1 MKNESDEVKRRREER
16 IAREAERFR
25 ANLMVSRPG
34 FGPDLSS
41 KGGERI
47 RPQESLKTD
56 DGRIDLSGILW
67 IDPERLRENPHNEY
81 PPLSGEEL
89 LELARDIAEKGVLVP
104 LIVRVS
110 EDVLICGHNRRRAS
124 IEAKEPKVPVQRVLR
139 LLSEEEEREIMRSE
153 NDRRRGGNWSKERKE
168 AFIREHF
175 GDVIH
180 GVSHGGDR
188 KSEKKNQGSVNLE
201 NGMPGQT
208 ATTDQSSVNLD
219 AVSGGLAKEIEEKSR
234 GKITEGTAKRI
245 IAGMRKEKKRE
256 TSATIREKAKA
267 SLSEKDRRR
276 GEKLALQLKTLRNT
290 KSVLEEKL
298 ARLKEEEKRVLKELK
313 SIGQPELFGV
323 DA

>member
-1 MKNESDEVKRRREER
+1 
-16 IAREAERFR
+16 
-25 ANLMVSRPG
+25 MVSRPG

-41 KGGERI
+41 KSGERI

-153 NDRRRGGNWSKERKE
+153 NDRRRGGSWTKEKKE
-168 AFIREHF
+168 EFIREHF
-175 GDVIH
+175 GDAIH

-188 KSEKKNQGSVNLE
+188 KSKKKNQGSVNLE

-208 ATTDQSSVNLD
+208 ATPDQSSMNLDPGPVRPNGVGNVSADQSSVNLD
-219 AVSGGLAKEIEEKSR
+219 AVSGGLAKEIEEKSK
-234 GKITEGTAKRI
+234 GNITEGTAKRI
-245 IAGMRKEKKRE
+245 IAGIRKEKKRE
-256 TSATIREKAKA
+256 TPVALREKEKA
-267 SLSEKDRRR
+267 SLSEKERRR
-276 GEKLALQLKTLRNT
+276 GEKLAIQLKTLRQT
-290 KSVLEEKL
+290 RALLEEKL
-298 ARLKEEEKRVLKELK
+298 ARLKEEEKRIVRELK
-313 SIGQPELFGV
+313 TIGQPELFGV

>member
-1 MKNESDEVKRRREER
+1 
-16 IAREAERFR
+16 
-25 ANLMVSRPG
+25 MVSRPG

-41 KGGERI
+41 KSGERI

-153 NDRRRGGNWSKERKE
+153 NDRRRGGSWSKERKE
-168 AFIREHF
+168 GFIREHF
-175 GDVIH
+175 GERLEEDNRGAH
-180 GVSHGGDR
+180 KRLNS
-188 KSEKKNQGSVNLE
+188 KKFSELLETENKKFNELLIGENVNVADQGSVNLE
-201 NGMPGQT
+201 T
-208 ATTDQSSVNLD
+208 AGKKFTEPLADQPAN
-219 AVSGGLAKEIEEKSR
+219 LAKEIEEKSK
-234 GKITEGTAKRI
+234 GNITEGTAKRI

-256 TSATIREKAKA
+256 TPVALRETEKA

-276 GEKLALQLKTLRNT
+276 GEKLAIQLKTLRQT
-290 KSVLEEKL
+290 RALLEEKL
-298 ARLKEEEKRVLKELK
+298 ARLKEEEKRMVRELK
-313 SIGQPELFGV
+313 TIGQPELFGV
-323 DA
+323 DL

>member
-1 MKNESDEVKRRREER
+1 
-16 IAREAERFR
+16 
-25 ANLMVSRPG
+25 MVSRPG

-41 KGGERI
+41 KSGERI

-153 NDRRRGGNWSKERKE
+153 NDRRRGGGWTKVKKEE
-168 AFIREHF
+168 FIREHF

-180 GVSHGGDR
+180 SVSHGGDR
-188 KSEKKNQGSVNLE
+188 KKRNQDSMNLEIREGQTTKKENQDSVNLE
-201 NGMPGQT
+201 KET
-208 ATTDQSSVNLD
+208 VSSPEQDSMNL
-219 AVSGGLAKEIEEKSR
+219 AAEVEKKSR
-234 GKITEGTAKRI
+234 GHITKGTAQRI
-245 IAGMRKEKKRE
+245 IAGIRKEKKRE
-256 TSATIREKAKA
+256 TPVAVREKAKA

-298 ARLKEEEKRVLKELK
+298 ARLKEEEKRMVRELK
-313 SIGQPELFGV
+313 TIGQPELFGV